1 MLAVDILSCG
11 ESWVLEVCKQGETA
25 NTFII
30 TEMFS
35 SCAQRFTPDVPGTWV
50 ADAGVICPEI
60 ETALGSIIRLPMC
73 TKHSPYSL
81 YHYLSFIH

>member
-1 MLAVDILSCG
+1 M
-11 ESWVLEVCKQGETA
+11 LEVCKQGKTA
-25 NTFII
+25 DTFI
-30 TEMFS
+30 TREMFS
-35 SCAQRFTPDVPGTWV
+35 SDAQRFPPEVPGTRV

-60 ETALGSIIRLPMC
+60 ETTLGNIIRLPTC